1 MKIKPFLILLLV
13 VNISLAK
20 KSESSKSSESRYSS
34 TIVKG
39 LLSTVFSFTAA
50 AVGEYGKNAVENL
63 GKKVVNKVQELI
75 E

>member
-1 MKIKPFLILLLV
+1 MKIKPFFILLLV
-13 VNISLAK
+13 VNISLA
-20 KSESSKSSESRYSS
+20 
-34 TIVKG
+34 
-39 LLSTVFSFTAA
+39 TVFSFTAA

>member
-20 KSESSKSSESRYSS
+20 KSESSESRYSS